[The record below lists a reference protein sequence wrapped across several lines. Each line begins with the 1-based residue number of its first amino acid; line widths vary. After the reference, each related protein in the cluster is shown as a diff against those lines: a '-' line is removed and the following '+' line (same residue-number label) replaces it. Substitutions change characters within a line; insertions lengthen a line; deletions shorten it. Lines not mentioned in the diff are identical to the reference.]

1 MNSKV
6 PGELI
11 WRQLSVCENFD
22 QKSFLANST
31 FKMDSFSSPLSKGG
45 AAGKRPERTI
55 PISCLGYISRA
66 IRFYRLCFIF
76 RQTSTPRCADNA
88 AFYIPWGGKQLKVL
102 TVLSLKLEY
111 LKFYVFTSPL
121 YIQSLT
127 IIVTPKMKNRQ
138 TFDYGS
144 QNRRFASKTISM
156 RLRFN
161 NCYALTNGF
170 GVTNLLPFG

>member
-76 RQTSTPRCADNA
+76 RQTSTPSCADNA

-121 YIQSLT
+121 YISR
-127 IIVTPKMKNRQ
+127 K
-138 TFDYGS
+138 
-144 QNRRFASKTISM
+144 SKKSPLNISTISM

-161 NCYALTNGF
+161 NGGYQFT
-170 GVTNLLPFG
+170 PFRLDESTETSNYTRWSLCVVCLWKFL